1 MKVSVVNGDLALALS
16 LSKIVTL
23 DVETV
28 TLTSTLCR
36 KSLYDASIIGIG
48 DLSVI
53 KVVGNINPFD
63 LQGTQRCT
71 IKDVKIIVD
80 ENNENDIFKI
90 TGNHEG
96 ECINNTISCTITP
109 VPEIIDAVGNTRL
122 PQGKFTG
129 VRLVSE
135 TSGVHNNNIN
145 VNIENCRN
153 GIVMEAAT
161 ADAWVT
167 HNLFYGCYIKQF
179 TGTAFSIQEGGSTSI
194 INNIISDLRIV
205 DLAEGNIEKTGI
217 KLSGMANVF
226 SNLQIFND
234 AKTGTFYWLDL
245 SATDIRSYNNSFI
258 GGGVEGLIKDESK
271 MIDHYFN
278 LNIVKRAHSL
288 TEFDSKF
295 APIRYGKSVISN
307 ILDNNFSRIENYI
320 GQNCSFEKTSNGVK
334 VTQTSQFGKFYVNLL
349 EPSKYFGKYV
359 TVTMKV
365 KSSYKVF
372 PIIVNSAV
380 SFLHGTP
387 NHTQEYEIISV
398 SKRIDNN
405 NLTQIGLV
413 FDVNAPIGSIA
424 EIDWIVVNEGRLS
437 PNENVP
443 NIPYKAKGIAEIIAT
458 ENKVI
463 VNHGLP
469 FTIPLDCI
477 NVSPINNLGQSKKWW
492 IDQSPEGKFSIFVDS
507 APGAELAKFAWN
519 IEY

>member
-1 MKVSVVNGDLALALS
+1 MKVSEVNGDLALALS
-16 LSKIVTL
+16 LCKVVTI
-23 DVETV
+23 DIETV
-28 TLTSTLCR
+28 TLTTTLCR
-36 KSLYDASIIGIG
+36 KLLYDASIIGIG

-63 LQGTQRCT
+63 LQGTQRFT
-71 IKDVKIIVD
+71 IKNVKIIVD

-90 TGNHEG
+90 TGNNEG

-109 VPEIIDAVGNTRL
+109 IPEIIDNQGNTRL

-129 VRLVSE
+129 VRLVSAK
-135 TSGVHNNNIN
+135 SGVHHNNIN
-145 VNIENCRN
+145 VNIENCKN
-153 GIVMEAAT
+153 GIVMEAST
-161 ADAWVT
+161 AEAWVT

-179 TGTAFSIQEGGSTSI
+179 TGTAFTIQEGGSTSI
-194 INNIISDLRIV
+194 INNIISDARIV
-205 DLAEGNIEKTGI
+205 DLAEGNLEKTGI
-217 KLSGMANVF
+217 KLSGMANTF

-258 GGGVEGLIKDESK
+258 GGGVEGLIKDEAK

-278 LNIVKRAHSL
+278 LNTVKRAHSL

-295 APIRYGKSVISN
+295 APVRYGKSVISN

-320 GQNCSFEKTSNGVK
+320 GQYCSFEKMGNGVK

-349 EPSKYFGKYV
+349 EPSKYFGKYI

-365 KSSYKVF
+365 KSTYKVF
-372 PIIVNSAV
+372 PVIVNSDE

-387 NHTQEYEIISV
+387 NHTQDYEIISV
-398 SKRIDNN
+398 SKKIDNN
-405 NLTQIGLV
+405 NLTQVGLV
-413 FDVNAPIGSIA
+413 FDVNAPVGSIA

-443 NIPYKAKGIAEIIAT
+443 NIPYKAKGIAEIMPAESRI
-458 ENKVI
+458 I

-492 IDQSPEGKFSIFVDS
+492 IDSSSQGSFSIFVDS
-507 APGAELAKFAWN
+507 APGTTGAKFAWN
-519 IEY
+519 TEY